1 MLRRDHPSMVVN
13 KQQKIDVAKGEVRLR
28 VGGYGAQLR
37 GHGVQI

>member
-13 KQQKIDVAKGEVRLR
+13 KQQKIDVVKGEVGLR

-37 GHGVQI
+37 GYGVQI